1 MILSTM
7 LTKDKI
13 DKFNAIARELYVKEY
28 YGVGKEDNDNEMTE
42 LFSQYLQNVF
52 YNIPMTKDMNKIK
65 DSSSNILKL
74 IRVV

>member
-7 LTKDKI
+7 LTKEKI
-13 DKFNAIARELYVKEY
+13 DKFNAIAKELYVKEY

-74 IRVV
+74 LRVT

>member
-1 MILSTM
+1 M

-28 YGVGKEDNDNEMTE
+28 YGVGKEDNDNDNEMTE

-52 YNIPMTKDMNKIK
+52 YNIPMTKDINKIK

-74 IRVV
+74 IRW

>member
-13 DKFNAIARELYVKEY
+13 DKFNAIAKELYVKEY

-74 IRVV
+74 LRVT